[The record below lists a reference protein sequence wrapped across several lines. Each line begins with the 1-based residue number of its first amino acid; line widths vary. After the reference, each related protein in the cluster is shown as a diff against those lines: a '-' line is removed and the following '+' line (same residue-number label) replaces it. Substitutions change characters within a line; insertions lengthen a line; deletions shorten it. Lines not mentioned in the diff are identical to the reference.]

1 MSKMPLR
8 KEQYGHGLDSDHAL
22 LIAKRAGVTLR
33 QAEATIIL
41 YLVPAIERFMEASWD
56 DAITDAQERA
66 LGEAEAKDDEG
77 HREISPAAWEAQ

>member
-8 KEQYGHGLDSDHAL
+8 KEQYGHGLDSDDAQAL
-22 LIAKRAGVTLR
+22 AESAGVTLR
-33 QAEATIIL
+33 QAEITIML
-41 YLVPAIERFMEASWD
+41 YLVPVIERFMEASWD

-66 LGEAEAKDDEG
+66 LREAEAKDGEG